1 MDKTNFLKLN
11 LQHFAT
17 PSYPETGL
25 QTVATLDNFKAKSI
39 DFTYRFEENLKDFR
53 EALGI
58 SRLFPVQSGMQIE
71 LLGKPEVT
79 LADGNVAEGDLIPLS
94 NVTPKVAETK
104 EIKLSKYRKSTS
116 GEAIQKYGLNS
127 AIDITDEALIKEV
140 QKNMRK
146 DLFTLVQSGSA
157 QTNLN
162 ASNGLQGALASAWG
176 ALNTIFE
183 DDTIRVV
190 VFAHPMDV
198 AQAIADKKL
207 TLETSFGLNYYT
219 DATGVVVFTST
230 QVEQGNIY
238 ATAAENLVIA
248 YIPAGNSD
256 LGQAFDLTSDSTG
269 LVGMTHFVHQ
279 ETLTHQTLVVSGV
292 LMFPERLDGVVKVP
306 LTAGAETTETTESTP
321 TA

>member
-140 QKNMRK
+140 QKKYEKRFIHFSSIRK
-146 DLFTLVQSGSA
+146 R
-157 QTNLN
+157 
-162 ASNGLQGALASAWG
+162 SN
-176 ALNTIFE
+176 
-183 DDTIRVV
+183 
-190 VFAHPMDV
+190 
-198 AQAIADKKL
+198 
-207 TLETSFGLNYYT
+207 
-219 DATGVVVFTST
+219 
-230 QVEQGNIY
+230 
-238 ATAAENLVIA
+238 
-248 YIPAGNSD
+248 
-256 LGQAFDLTSDSTG
+256 
-269 LVGMTHFVHQ
+269 
-279 ETLTHQTLVVSGV
+279 
-292 LMFPERLDGVVKVP
+292 
-306 LTAGAETTETTESTP
+306 
-321 TA
+321 